1 MSTTDFINSK
11 AHSSEV
17 PEFVKEEEDIRSESK
32 RMLNRLLA
40 NQEPGQADF
49 FGKGPR
55 RGITPVPL
63 EPGASVTRPSEVLKP
78 FISGVLGL
86 ETGKGTET
94 YRTGQTLAEM
104 PPVKAA
110 AAIPKVAGEA
120 ASSLAALPALSGMVR
135 LGGKKPDSKPI
146 SIFTPLP
153 KADAPFVGRLDTFVA
168 ELPGPVR
175 KDQFLGS
182 LQGRFRDYEIGRAKE
197 ALRDLTDDAKLSPVD
212 LLNRIKQRYD
222 PAYYRTQV
230 IEPRPNSF
238 YYQMDNVYKGPVG
251 NEFPLGV
258 IHLIQADS
266 PQNSSK
272 VLNEKLEKM
281 INRTYGGWDPEE
293 LTETRSD
300 LLNIFGSLS
309 NVDKRKLARSWTSLS
324 RAEQELGVFEQTKE
338 YLLYPYIN
346 FTESIPASSMTPNAM
361 LTKIIQN
368 AAETA
373 KNRHGVEGIEAHLPN
388 LIQEHLGKK
397 SGEEAYNAVRD
408 LVDKKRQELYRK
420 TSDSNDEFRYT
431 LRDIK
436 NKYVENYRGQHATLG
451 GENNP
456 IAFSRF
462 SEHTTDIPGLGTTKG
477 IYVNELQSD
486 RLGDIRTQGPYGGSA
501 QKDLA
506 TRVIPLREQQARLLE
521 QFIKLKS
528 KGAPSDQLSAASKQL
543 SDLNEKLEK
552 ATKRV
557 MEGTYSIRESFPGM
571 EESPQVIQ
579 QLMAKNVISA
589 AINRGVNFVA
599 FPGAESKQAQLY
611 EKLPNNLKQ
620 VVKDLGPGF
629 ELRPVTLK
637 TPNGQDMT
645 HFAVVWGPEAANRIK
660 QKGVPFKDGGPVD
673 VSRET
678 STSKKL
684 LDTLSRT
691 SQRKRT

>member
-1 MSTTDFINSK
+1 
-11 AHSSEV
+11 
-17 PEFVKEEEDIRSESK
+17 
-32 RMLNRLLA
+32 
-40 NQEPGQADF
+40 
-49 FGKGPR
+49 
-55 RGITPVPL
+55 
-63 EPGASVTRPSEVLKP
+63 
-78 FISGVLGL
+78 
-86 ETGKGTET
+86 
-94 YRTGQTLAEM
+94 
-104 PPVKAA
+104 
-110 AAIPKVAGEA
+110 
-120 ASSLAALPALSGMVR
+120 
-135 LGGKKPDSKPI
+135 
-146 SIFTPLP
+146 
-153 KADAPFVGRLDTFVA
+153 
-168 ELPGPVR
+168 
-175 KDQFLGS
+175 
-182 LQGRFRDYEIGRAKE
+182 
-197 ALRDLTDDAKLSPVD
+197 
-212 LLNRIKQRYD
+212 
-222 PAYYRTQV
+222 
-230 IEPRPNSF
+230 
-238 YYQMDNVYKGPVG
+238 
-251 NEFPLGV
+251 
-258 IHLIQADS
+258 
-266 PQNSSK
+266 
-272 VLNEKLEKM
+272 
-281 INRTYGGWDPEE
+281 
-293 LTETRSD
+293 
-300 LLNIFGSLS
+300 
-309 NVDKRKLARSWTSLS
+309 
-324 RAEQELGVFEQTKE
+324 
-338 YLLYPYIN
+338 
-346 FTESIPASSMTPNAM
+346 
-361 LTKIIQN
+361 
-368 AAETA
+368 
-373 KNRHGVEGIEAHLPN
+373 
-388 LIQEHLGKK
+388 LGKK
-397 SGEEAYNAVRD
+397 SGGEASSAVRD
-408 LVDKKRQELYRK
+408 LVDKKNQELYRK
-420 TSDSNDEFRYT
+420 KYDSANEFRHT

-486 RLGDIRTQGPYGGSA
+486 RLDDIRKKGPYGGSA

-528 KGAPSDQLSAASKQL
+528 KGASSDQLSAASKQL